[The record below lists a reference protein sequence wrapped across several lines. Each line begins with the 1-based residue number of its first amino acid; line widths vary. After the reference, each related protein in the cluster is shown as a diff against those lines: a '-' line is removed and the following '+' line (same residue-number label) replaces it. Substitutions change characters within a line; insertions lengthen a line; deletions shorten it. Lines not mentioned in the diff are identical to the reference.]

1 MSFVMCPEGHQIQ
14 CALEQAVEELVPES
28 EAISDGA
35 LTVTF
40 KKITRGIQLQWPR
53 WLQLLLS
60 GLQKETIPH
69 SFLLISENRTVT

>member
-35 LTVTF
+35 LTVTL
-40 KKITRGIQLQWPR
+40 KKITRGIQLQ
-53 WLQLLLS
+53 
-60 GLQKETIPH
+60 
-69 SFLLISENRTVT
+69 